1 MKKHFLQF
9 RTPSAL
15 AAGLLTANLALA
27 DNELW
32 IGNPG
37 VTTTTNWSDPNNWL
51 GTSHSPNNNNVFFGN
66 TYAVGSPGLVNNVV
80 DLSTNCSSLNYTNS
94 VGWNTTLI
102 AAGQTLTIVG
112 NNSGPA
118 LLFTPGAQTSNTN
131 AITGANGTLLITGS
145 SAGGVTVTVTNSGG
159 TGVHPLLD
167 LGGLGTLII
176 SNAGS
181 SAAINVGNSA
191 VRPGGTLNLAMTNY
205 IVLPAS
211 GAGGSAAIVVGE
223 ATGNNGSSPGGTL
236 YLGITNAIFAGNIG
250 VGLGKQSAA
259 TIAFNPAF
267 QADNPVAYIRGP
279 GGSAVTNWAIG
290 DGINAAGTS
299 IGPSGTV
306 NFNGGTVNAVVSAMW
321 LGMTSPSSAGTP
333 TAKGTLNFN
342 AGTISV
348 VNLTNGC
355 ALTPTTG
362 GPGAATGT
370 INVSGTGTLA
380 VNNLVLAFLGSGA
393 SSSTGTLNITNGT
406 VAAGTIV
413 GGGGNS
419 TINLV
424 AGTLYLTNTAGTST
438 QPLSSLYVSNATLQ
452 LSVSGSSAPVYAT
465 SVTTDGNTTDSNIIN
480 VATLPLIA
488 TYPTTVPLIQS
499 SNPINLTGGN
509 FNFALG
515 TLPAPYQGYLSNNT
529 ANSSVDLVITNSLA
543 KNDTWNGN
551 VNSNLDTIT
560 LNWLYSG
567 LHVNYQQGDSVTFDD
582 TLTGTPNVVLATN
595 VAPGAIGFNNSQ
607 TNYVLS
613 GTNKITGATGLTLGN
628 NNGSVK
634 LTESGGDDFSGGIT
648 VNSGTLILD
657 NPNSAIT
664 GGLLINGGTV
674 QIGNNDANGALP
686 GGAVTDDGALV
697 FNRTDTV
704 TVSTAIGGTGTLT
717 QSGSGTLTLTGAN
730 SYGGNTTVGSGTL
743 ALSGSGTIAD
753 SAAVS
758 VNNATFDV
766 SALSLGTTLTSLN
779 LNNAANTVAVSPS
792 GSTNVNTTS
801 LSFAGANRLNVSSLP
816 AIASYPVTFTII
828 KSVNAA
834 SGSFSMSVGW
844 PTATPPYAGN
854 VTQSADQTAVLLTV
868 TSGPVGARGA
878 VFWSGA
884 DVPNLY
890 TNWSDRLNWQL
901 PGAPGPGDN
910 VIFNEAGAQ
919 GASELSTP
927 GGGAGTLITDLIN
940 NTVDANF
947 TISSLTF
954 TNVNGSYHNTLIN
967 DGLTLGM
974 TNSGSLTVGSGS
986 LDFGSTATEFV
997 TIAGPTGTLNVNN
1010 TNGTLYVGLGSTNT
1024 GDHQATLDL
1033 SALGTFNAAVSR
1045 MLVGVGSA
1053 SCGIPLARESGI
1065 VYLAQTNTITA
1076 SLAVSGTET
1085 SATNASAV
1093 AFGIGDND
1101 GNAGNTSCLYLGRT
1115 NAIFADAI
1123 CIARQKQNA
1132 QMLFNPALIGLG
1144 PSAWFRGAD
1153 GLSAV
1158 GTWSLGDGVVNG
1170 GSSGSTGVNDFT
1182 GGTVN
1187 ALVNTMYVGRAAN
1200 TTSGSGTSTGTLT
1213 FDDGVFNVGTLYA
1226 GYQPANSAKAGVG
1239 IVNVNS
1245 NATAGAGATL
1255 VVTGTLNLGLTTGG
1269 TGATNTSGTLNITN
1283 GTVQA
1288 NTILAGG
1295 GTSTINLVGGT
1306 LIVTNTAGTTAAPLT
1321 ALNLTT
1327 ASLHLD
1333 VNPAAN
1339 ATNIVAETVETSGTT
1354 TITIDSISGPPASA
1368 TFPLINYAGADPYT
1382 NLSLNPSLPAGY
1394 ASGSLVDDTA
1404 MHTIDL
1410 TVSAAPPS
1418 PFVTNTA
1425 DSGLGSLRDALAGA
1439 TDGTTIDA
1447 TGVSG
1452 MIVLTSGPLNV
1463 SSSVTIL
1470 GPGPGALTVSG
1481 NNASGVFSV
1490 TGANVAISGLT
1501 IANGQSSQNGAGI
1514 NAASSPGSVLTVSG
1528 CVITNNNTTL
1538 DGGGICNNAGVTMTV
1553 SNCTI
1558 SGNSATGSGGGIYND
1573 GTLTINATTLSSNS
1587 ASVGGGIF
1595 NDAVSGPAALTVA
1608 ASTLNNNSAT
1618 YGGGIYNYGPSADG
1632 AMVTIVNSTLSG
1644 NSADGCIYNDGAWS
1658 GLAVLTINAS
1668 TFSGNSG
1675 IVINNDGRFGGSAT
1689 MEIGDTILNVGGP
1702 GANIVNA
1709 DGTVTSAGYN
1719 LSSDDG
1725 GGFLT
1730 ATGDQTNTAP
1740 MLGPLQNNGGPTWTQ
1755 ALLPG
1760 SPAIDQGNRAAI
1772 PALAL
1777 NTDQRGFPRPVDNPH
1792 IPNAPGGDGSDIG
1805 AYETQFLSVTNTAD
1819 SGPGTLRA
1827 ALAAAG
1833 QVDIIDATGVSGT
1846 ITLTNGQ
1853 LTVSNSVTLLGPGA
1867 GALTV
1872 SGNNASRVFKVTG
1885 ANVTISGLTIADGS
1899 SDTLDGAGI
1908 RASGGPGSVLTVS
1921 DCVVTNNNSLG
1932 NYGGGG
1938 IFNVQGVT
1946 MTITNCTISGNSAT
1960 GSGGGIYNL
1969 YGVLTVVNSTLSGNS
1984 ATYGGGI
1991 FNDKDGTL
1999 TVNASTFSGNEAG
2012 YGGGIYNDGAT
2023 LTINACTFSGNGYYM
2038 SSYGG
2043 GICNSVGAVTINA
2056 STFSGNSAADGGG
2069 IWNESFTLY
2078 IDDTILNAGAAGG
2091 NIYNYNNEGTT
2102 VTSYG
2107 YNLSSDDSGSSFL
2120 NKTGDQNNTDPKL
2133 GPLANNGGPTLTLL
2147 PLFGSQAIDA
2157 GDDSVTH
2164 TFATDQRGYPRLSGA
2179 HVDIGAVEAQWAP
2192 TNHPPLLENSAWTAA
2207 GGARCF
2213 QFTFSN
2219 VTNADFTVLATT
2231 NLALPL
2237 ADWILLAPAIQFSP
2251 GQYQFTDPGA
2261 TNYPQCFYRVVSP

>member
-1 MKKHFLQF
+1 M
-9 RTPSAL
+9 
-15 AAGLLTANLALA
+15 
-27 DNELW
+27 
-32 IGNPG
+32 
-37 VTTTTNWSDPNNWL
+37 
-51 GTSHSPNNNNVFFGN
+51 
-66 TYAVGSPGLVNNVV
+66 
-80 DLSTNCSSLNYTNS
+80 
-94 VGWNTTLI
+94 
-102 AAGQTLTIVG
+102 
-112 NNSGPA
+112 
-118 LLFTPGAQTSNTN
+118 
-131 AITGANGTLLITGS
+131 ITGANGTLLIAGS
-145 SAGGVTVTVTNSGG
+145 SAGGVTVTVTNSGSA
-159 TGVHPLLD
+159 GVHPLLD

-223 ATGNNGSSPGGTL
+223 ATGNNGSSPGATL
-236 YLGITNAIFAGNIG
+236 NLGITNTIFAANIG

-267 QADNPVAYIRGP
+267 LSNNPVAYIRGP

-299 IGPSGTV
+299 IGPGGTV
-306 NFNGGTVNAVVSAMW
+306 NFNGGTVNAVVNAMW

-333 TAKGTLNFN
+333 TAKGTLSFS

-380 VNNLVLAFLGSGA
+380 VNNLVLAFLGVGA
-393 SSSTGTLNITNGT
+393 SNSTGTLNITNGT
-406 VAAGTIV
+406 VQAGTIIA
-413 GGGGNS
+413 GGGTS

-424 AGTLYLTNTAGTST
+424 GGTLIVTNTAGTAT
-438 QPLSSLYVSNATLQ
+438 QPLTALTVSNSLLQ
-452 LSVSGSSAPVYAT
+452 LNVPGTAAAVVVNNLT
-465 SVTTDGNTTDSNIIN
+465 TLGTTDIISIASMPD
-480 VATLPLIA
+480 VEAFPTQFPLIVY
-488 TYPTTVPLIQS
+488 TTLGGTFNFGLGTVPD
-499 SNPINLTGGN
+499 T
-509 FNFALG
+509 
-515 TLPAPYQGYLSNNT
+515 YQGYLSNNT

-551 VNSNLDTIT
+551 VNSNWDTTT

-657 NPNSAIT
+657 NANSAIT

-730 SYGGNTTVGSGTL
+730 SYTGNTTISNGTL

-753 SAAVS
+753 SAAVL

-801 LSFAGANRLNVSSLP
+801 LSFAGANRLSVSSLP

-868 TSGPVGARGA
+868 TGGPVGQRPTVG
-878 VFWSGA
+878 WTGA
-884 DVPNLY
+884 DAPNL
-890 TNWSDRLNWQL
+890 NWSDRLNWQL
-901 PGAPGPGDN
+901 PGAPVPGDN
-910 VIFNEAGAQ
+910 VIFTPTAAQ
-919 GASELSTP
+919 NAPAVSP
-927 GGGAGTLITDLIN
+927 AGGGASALNLANISNI
-940 NTVDANF
+940 VDANF

-954 TNVNGSYHNTLIN
+954 TNVNGTYHNTLIN
-967 DGLTLGM
+967 DGVTLNI

-986 LDFGSTATEFV
+986 LDFGATATEFV
-997 TIAGPTGTLNVNN
+997 TVAGKNGTLNVNN
-1010 TNGTLYVGLGSTNT
+1010 TNGTLFVGLGNSTA
-1024 GDHQATLDL
+1024 GAHQATLDL
-1033 SALGTFNAAVSR
+1033 SALGTFNANISR
-1045 MLVGVGSA
+1045 LMVGVGSG
-1053 SCGIPLARESGI
+1053 SCGFPLARESGI
-1065 VYLAQTNTITA
+1065 VYLAQTNIITA

-1144 PSAWFRGAD
+1144 PSAWFRGQD
-1153 GLSAV
+1153 GVSAV

-1200 TTSGSGTSTGTLT
+1200 TATGSGTSTGTLT
-1213 FDDGVFNVGTLYA
+1213 FDDGVFNVGTLYL

-1239 IVNVNS
+1239 TMNVNS

-1255 VVTGTLNLGLTTGG
+1255 AVTGTLNLGLTTGG
-1269 TGATNTSGTLNITN
+1269 TGAANTSGTLNVTN

-1295 GTSTINLVGGT
+1295 GASTINIVGGT
-1306 LIVTNTAGTTAAPLT
+1306 LMVTNTAGTTAAPLT
-1321 ALNLTT
+1321 ALNLTA

-1339 ATNIVAETVETSGTT
+1339 AANIVATTVGTSGTT
-1354 TITIDSISGPPASA
+1354 TITIDSILYPASG
-1368 TFPLINYAGADPYT
+1368 TFPLIQYTGTDPYT
-1382 NLSLNPSLPAGY
+1382 NLYLNPSLPAGY
-1394 ASGSLVDDTA
+1394 TNGSLVDDTA
-1404 MHTIDL
+1404 RQTIDL
-1410 TVSAAPPS
+1410 TVSAATLI
-1418 PFVTNTA
+1418 VTNTA
-1425 DSGLGSLRDALAGA
+1425 DSGPGSLRAALANA
-1439 TDGTTIDA
+1439 TNADA
-1447 TGVSG
+1447 VDASGVSG
-1452 MIVLTSGPLNV
+1452 TIALTNGPLNV
-1463 SSSVTIL
+1463 PNSVTIL
-1470 GPGPGALTVSG
+1470 GPGPGKLTVSG
-1481 NNASGVFSV
+1481 NHASRVFNV
-1490 TGANVAISGLT
+1490 TGTNVTICGLT
-1501 IANGQSSQNGAGI
+1501 IANGAGANYGSGI
-1514 NAASSPGSVLTVSG
+1514 LTGSGGSLTINN
-1528 CVITNNNTTL
+1528 CILTNNNTTL
-1538 DGGGICNNAGVTMTV
+1538 SGGGIFNSAGVTLTV
-1553 SNCTI
+1553 SNCTL
-1558 SGNSATGSGGGIYND
+1558 TG
-1573 GTLTINATTLSSNS
+1573 
-1587 ASVGGGIF
+1587 
-1595 NDAVSGPAALTVA
+1595 
-1608 ASTLNNNSAT
+1608 NSAT
-1618 YGGGIYNYGPSADG
+1618 YGGGIYNDG
-1632 AMVTIVNSTLSG
+1632 DSGTATLTINASTLSG
-1644 NSADGCIYNDGAWS
+1644 NSAPDGC
-1658 GLAVLTINAS
+1658 
-1668 TFSGNSG
+1668 
-1675 IVINNDGRFGGSAT
+1675 
-1689 MEIGDTILNVGGP
+1689 
-1702 GANIVNA
+1702 
-1709 DGTVTSAGYN
+1709 
-1719 LSSDDG
+1719 
-1725 GGFLT
+1725 
-1730 ATGDQTNTAP
+1730 
-1740 MLGPLQNNGGPTWTQ
+1740 
-1755 ALLPG
+1755 
-1760 SPAIDQGNRAAI
+1760 
-1772 PALAL
+1772 
-1777 NTDQRGFPRPVDNPH
+1777 
-1792 IPNAPGGDGSDIG
+1792 
-1805 AYETQFLSVTNTAD
+1805 
-1819 SGPGTLRA
+1819 
-1827 ALAAAG
+1827 
-1833 QVDIIDATGVSGT
+1833 
-1846 ITLTNGQ
+1846 
-1853 LTVSNSVTLLGPGA
+1853 
-1867 GALTV
+1867 
-1872 SGNNASRVFKVTG
+1872 
-1885 ANVTISGLTIADGS
+1885 
-1899 SDTLDGAGI
+1899 
-1908 RASGGPGSVLTVS
+1908 
-1921 DCVVTNNNSLG
+1921 
-1932 NYGGGG
+1932 GGG
-1938 IFNVQGVT
+1938 IFNSAGVT
-1946 MTITNCTISGNSAT
+1946 LTVSNCT
-1960 GSGGGIYNL
+1960 
-1969 YGVLTVVNSTLSGNS
+1969 LTGNS

-1991 FNDKDGTL
+1991 YNDGDSGTATL
-1999 TVNASTFSGNEAG
+1999 TINASTLSGNSAAYGGGIYNDGDSGTATLTINASTLTNNSAPDG
-2012 YGGGIYNDGAT
+2012 YGGGIYNDGDSGTAT
-2023 LTINACTFSGNGYYM
+2023 LTINASTLSGNSAPDG
-2038 SSYGG
+2038 YGG
-2043 GICNSVGAVTINA
+2043 GIYNDGSFASYATLTINA
-2056 STFSGNSAADGGG
+2056 STLSGNSANYRGGG
-2069 IWNESFTLY
+2069 IYNDGSFAGYATLTINASTLSGNSAPDGY
-2078 IDDTILNAGAAGG
+2078 GGGIFNISVGGPAPLNILDTILNAGPSGA
-2091 NIYNYNNEGTT
+2091 NIYNDGGT

-2107 YNLSSDDSGSSFL
+2107 YNLSSDNGGGFL
-2120 NKTGDQNNTDPKL
+2120 NATGDRINKDPKL
-2133 GPLANNGGPTLTLL
+2133 GPLANYGGPTLTML
-2147 PLFGSQAIDA
+2147 PLPDSPAIDA
-2157 GDDSVTH
+2157 GDDSVTNSL
-2164 TFATDQRGYPRLSGA
+2164 ATDQRGYPRLSGA

-2237 ADWILLAPAIQFSP
+2237 ADWSMLAPVIQCSP